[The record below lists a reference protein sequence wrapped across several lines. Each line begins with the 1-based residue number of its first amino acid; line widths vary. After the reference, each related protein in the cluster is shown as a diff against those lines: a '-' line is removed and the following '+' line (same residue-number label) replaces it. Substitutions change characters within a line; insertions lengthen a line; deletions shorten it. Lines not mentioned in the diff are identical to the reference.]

1 MTDSLAPILLFLALA
16 AAGYFAWR
24 WQDAA
29 KQLTTQASQAGEAR
43 AKLALIDTVTA
54 ERDRYR
60 DEASALAQK
69 LAAEAARAAERDEAH
84 AQMRAEFEK
93 TFETMA
99 NRALAQNEQRF
110 LTLANE
116 TFEKHKTAAA
126 SGVKEAVTP
135 VQEHFAKLAETIA
148 ALDKS
153 RTEDKSQITEQ
164 MRQISET
171 MAQTQAVTSKL
182 AISLRGAPKTRG
194 RWGEETLRNV
204 LELSGLSQQIDFTEQ
219 FTAQDGEGAKLRP
232 DVIIR
237 LPGGRCIV
245 VDAKVALSGYLDAM
259 EATDD
264 TARESFMKKHV
275 QELRGH
281 VKTLGSKD
289 YWRHVPESADF
300 VALFVP
306 GENFYAAAVERDPA
320 LFEDAIAARVIIV
333 TPATMIALAKAVA
346 FGWRQEQ
353 STQNAK
359 EIADLGKTLYER
371 LAVLSERMA
380 SVGDSMN
387 ASVKRYNELVATFET
402 RFVPQA
408 KRFKELGAA
417 DAQAELKATPQ
428 IEAAPRVVAQ
438 QSEFELTPP
447 ELQRRRIGGKL

>member
-1 MTDSLAPILLFLALA
+1 MTDSLPIILLFLALA
-16 AAGYFAWR
+16 AAGYCAWR

-29 KQLTTQASQAGEAR
+29 KQLTAQAGLAGETRAR
-43 AKLALIDTVTA
+43 LAQIEEITT

-60 DEASALAQK
+60 DEASTLGQK
-69 LAAEAARAAERDEAH
+69 LAAETARAAEREDAN
-84 AQMRAEFEK
+84 AAIRAEFEK

-110 LTLANE
+110 LNLANE
-116 TFEKHKTAAA
+116 TFEKHKSAAA

-153 RTEDKSQITEQ
+153 RTEDKSAIAEQ
-164 MRQISET
+164 MRQIGET

-182 AISLRGAPKTRG
+182 AISLRGQPKTRG

-219 FTAQDGEGAKLRP
+219 FTTQDGEGGKLRP

-264 TARESFMKKHV
+264 AAREMCMKRHV
-275 QELRGH
+275 QELRTH
-281 VKTLGSKD
+281 VKTLASKD

-306 GENFYAAAVERDPA
+306 GENFYAAAVEREPT
-320 LFEDAIAARVIIV
+320 LFEEAIVSRVIIV

-346 FGWRQEQ
+346 YGWRQEQ

-359 EIADLGKTLYER
+359 EIADLGKTLYDR
-371 LAVLSERMA
+371 LAIGRK
-380 SVGDSMN
+380 
-387 ASVKRYNELVATFET
+387 VKT
-402 RFVPQA
+402 
-408 KRFKELGAA
+408 
-417 DAQAELKATPQ
+417 
-428 IEAAPRVVAQ
+428 
-438 QSEFELTPP
+438 
-447 ELQRRRIGGKL
+447 QRN